1 MPLLTDQVRRIQ
13 EMAVRRHKN
22 DTATYR
28 ELVNYKERVQS
39 FNMSVKLLSEY
50 VRVQVELDTSP
61 RRPPARIVAARVE
74 TLRKA
79 INRIGRMA

>member
-1 MPLLTDQVRRIQ
+1 MT
-13 EMAVRRHKN
+13 VRRHKN

-39 FNMSVKLLSEY
+39 FNMSVNLLCEY
-50 VRVQVELDTSP
+50 VRVQLELDVSNRRSP
-61 RRPPARIVAARVE
+61 ENIITARIE

-79 INRIGRMA
+79 IDRINRLRVGD